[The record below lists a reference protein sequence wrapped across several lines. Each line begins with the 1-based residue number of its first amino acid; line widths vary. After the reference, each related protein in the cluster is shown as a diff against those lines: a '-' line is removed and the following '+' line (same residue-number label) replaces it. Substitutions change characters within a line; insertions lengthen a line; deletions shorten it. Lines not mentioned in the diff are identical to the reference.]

1 LEGFIADI
9 TERKRDRERVQ
20 KTMDDLE
27 RLNRAMAGR
36 EDRILE
42 LKREVNDLLK
52 QIGEPPRYGSFL

>member
-9 TERKRDRERVQ
+9 TERERDRERVH

-36 EDRILE
+36 EDRMRK
-42 LKREVNDLLK
+42 LKREVNDLLE